1 METVPEIKKHIDDFN
16 SRLSVIADRINQR
29 FGLSLT
35 VEPVDIVPPSRYN
48 AYYNQYIRD
57 VHRLTLDS
65 LNNLSD
71 QLQRYNLIGP
81 VNLYFWTDWDALDDK
96 LSEIE
101 ERTKNY

>member
-1 METVPEIKKHIDDFN
+1 METVPEIKSHIDDIN
-16 SRLSVIADRINQR
+16 SRLSVIASRINQR
-29 FGLSLT
+29 FGLSIT
-35 VEPVDIVPPSRYN
+35 VEPVNIVPPSRYN
-48 AYYNQYIRD
+48 AYYHQYIRD

-81 VNLYFWTDWDALDDK
+81 VNLYFWTDWKTLNERIN
-96 LSEIE
+96 EIE